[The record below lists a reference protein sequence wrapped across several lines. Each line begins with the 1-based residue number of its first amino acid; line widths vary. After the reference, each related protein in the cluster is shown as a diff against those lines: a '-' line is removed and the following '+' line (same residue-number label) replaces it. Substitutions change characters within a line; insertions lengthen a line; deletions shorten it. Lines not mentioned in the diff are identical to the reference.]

1 MKYYI
6 MKAFDTTGSDFIFL
20 ENDSIDDNLKSA
32 CCNSQFQ
39 YVDKNLKLLKLSE
52 ESGNELP
59 DFIYDELNEVPLIS
73 CRLKRLF
80 DELDIRSLFY
90 QRLRLES
97 KANHISESYWL
108 AIPMKIDCLDYDAS
122 DIDEIINED
131 GKILKEASKIV
142 INPENVGNYEIFK
155 LANVVNSQ
163 IIVTENLKNAVEQ
176 AGLTAGF
183 GFFDI

>member
-6 MKAFDTTGSDFIFL
+6 MKAYDTTGSEYIYL
-20 ENDSIDDNLKSA
+20 ENELLEEHLKEA
-32 CCNSQFQ
+32 CKNSEFQ
-39 YVDKNLKLLKLSE
+39 YVDKNLSVLQLSE
-52 ESGNELP
+52 ESGDQLP

-108 AIPMKIDCLDYDAS
+108 AIPMKIGCLDYDAS
-122 DIDEIINED
+122 DIDEILNEA
-131 GKILKEASKIV
+131 KRIV
-142 INPENVGNYEIFK
+142 INPKNVEIFK
-155 LANVVNSQ
+155 LANVDNSQ
-163 IIVTENLKNAVEQ
+163 IIVTENLKNAVKQ
-176 AGLTAGF
+176 AGFTAGF